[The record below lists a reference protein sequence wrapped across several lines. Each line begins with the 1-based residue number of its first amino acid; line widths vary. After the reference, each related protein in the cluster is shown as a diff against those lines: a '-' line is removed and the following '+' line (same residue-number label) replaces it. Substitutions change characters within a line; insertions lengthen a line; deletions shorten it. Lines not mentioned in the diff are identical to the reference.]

1 MQLKQWA
8 AFWLLGFVWGSAFLW
23 IKIGVG
29 YLPPF
34 TFAALRQI
42 IGLAGLLAVAA
53 VWKQALPRDPARL
66 GLYAIQG
73 TLQAGLPF
81 ALIAWGETR
90 IGSGLAAILNG
101 TMPLFVILIAH
112 FWLHDERITSQRV
125 IGLIVGF
132 AGVLVLGSRDIG
144 PGGFGGTG
152 WGQVALLVA
161 TVSYAAAA
169 TFSRRYLR
177 GEPPL
182 VQATMA
188 VLMGDIFLWIT
199 VAVFERPLHISTAP
213 MAWIALGWLGLL
225 ASCLA
230 YLLYFYLINVW
241 GATRASAVTYVFPVV
256 GLILGIVFLGERLDA
271 RLALGSL
278 LVVAGIAVVGR
289 APLGR
294 PVPAPEPATERGG

>member
-1 MQLKQWA
+1 VRLKEWG
-8 AFWLLGFVWGSAFLW
+8 AFWLLGIVWGSTFLW

-34 TFAALRQI
+34 TVAAIRQL
-42 IGLAGLLAVAA
+42 IGLAGLLVVLA
-53 VWKQALPRDPARL
+53 VWKQPLPLDAVRL
-66 GLYAIQG
+66 RLYAIQG

-90 IGSGLAAILNG
+90 IDSGLAAILNG

-112 FWLHDERITSQRV
+112 FWLHDERITPQRV
-125 IGLIVGF
+125 LGLIVGF

-144 PGGFGGTG
+144 PGGLGATA

-161 TVSYAAAA
+161 TMSYAAAA

-182 VQATMA
+182 VQASMA
-188 VLMGDIFLWIT
+188 VLMGDVFLWIT
-199 VAVFERPLHISTAP
+199 VAAFERPLQVSPAP
-213 MAWIALGWLGLL
+213 MFWIAVGWLGLL

-230 YLLYFYLINVW
+230 YVLYFYLINVW
-241 GATRASAVTYVFPVV
+241 GATRASVVTYVFPVV
-256 GLILGIVFLGERLDA
+256 GLILGIVFMGERLDA
-271 RLALGSL
+271 RLTLGSL
-278 LVVAGIAVVGR
+278 LVVSGIAVVGR

-294 PVPAPEPATERGG
+294 PDPTPATAAVE

>member
-1 MQLKQWA
+1 MQLKQWG

-53 VWKQALPRDPARL
+53 LWKQALPRDPARL

-90 IGSGLAAILNG
+90 IGSG
-101 TMPLFVILIAH
+101 
-112 FWLHDERITSQRV
+112 
-125 IGLIVGF
+125 
-132 AGVLVLGSRDIG
+132 
-144 PGGFGGTG
+144 
-152 WGQVALLVA
+152 
-161 TVSYAAAA
+161 
-169 TFSRRYLR
+169 
-177 GEPPL
+177 
-182 VQATMA
+182 
-188 VLMGDIFLWIT
+188 
-199 VAVFERPLHISTAP
+199 
-213 MAWIALGWLGLL
+213 
-225 ASCLA
+225 
-230 YLLYFYLINVW
+230 NVW

-256 GLILGIVFLGERLDA
+256 GLILGIAFLGEHLDA

-294 PVPAPEPATERGG
+294 PIPAPEAAAEPCS